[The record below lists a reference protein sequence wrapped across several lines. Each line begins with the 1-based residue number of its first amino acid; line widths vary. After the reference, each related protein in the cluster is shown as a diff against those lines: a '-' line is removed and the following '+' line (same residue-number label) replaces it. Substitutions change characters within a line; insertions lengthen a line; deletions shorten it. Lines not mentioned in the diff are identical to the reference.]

1 MGGPHLSAIIYGL
14 AAIGAAFVLIPG
26 SLRTATTIR
35 GFAIWAIALL
45 VIMFLHDPL
54 ISLAIVGA
62 VVLMLAPN
70 SRERAP
76 LFLLVAPAVP
86 VNLMAALSM
95 PGVNQLVVLTHLKM
109 IAIVLLAPLLFFVK
123 NSNRP
128 TRSNVLGDVAF
139 LLYILYVVI
148 VALLSAAPGSSSITG
163 ALRTL
168 VELVLILVIPYF
180 AFASAVGSE
189 RDLESCLK
197 AYLVSTVILASV
209 AIVST
214 GIDWDYYRLLDPAG
228 YYTAPDYRYGFQR
241 INATA
246 NTHSLGY
253 LCGFGLVL
261 LMHLRRPLSIGTI
274 HFVGL
279 AAMLTAAMLLTV
291 SRGAMLG
298 TVVALASYYVFTRS
312 SAGSRTMNVMLMLAG
327 AAGGAIYL
335 LSGDTQSVDPF
346 ASVEYRRLLLNTSL
360 EFISENLW
368 FGSPYFMFDPRF
380 LPLLQGQGI
389 IDITNVY
396 LQILLKYGLVG
407 FIFLFGSII
416 VLLLRQAAVVL
427 SASTIVDGPRGE
439 LQRQRTVLS
448 AGMLGW
454 LALVTTTSD
463 VALTLYI
470 GITLLALMRAA
481 FSLEPLPARR
491 PKRRAPA
498 TAAPVPA

>member
-1 MGGPHLSAIIYGL
+1 MGPHITAIAYGL
-14 AAIGAAFVLIPG
+14 AAIGMAFVLIPS
-26 SLRTATTIR
+26 SLRTSTIIR
-35 GFAIWAIALL
+35 GFAIWSIALM
-45 VIMFLHDPL
+45 VIMLLRDPF
-54 ISLAIVGA
+54 ISLVLVGV
-62 VVLMLAPN
+62 VVLALAPN

-86 VNLMAALSM
+86 VNLTAILSL
-95 PGVNQLVVLTHLKM
+95 PGVNQLVMLTHLKM
-109 IAIVLLAPLLFFVK
+109 IAIVLLAPLMLLPR
-123 NSNRP
+123 SGGRP
-128 TRSNVLGDVAF
+128 TRSNALGDTGF

-168 VELVLILVIPYF
+168 VEQVLILVIPYF
-180 AFASAVGSE
+180 AFSHAIGSE
-189 RDLESCLK
+189 RDMENCLK
-197 AYLVSTVILASV
+197 AFLVSTIILAAV

-228 YYTAPDYRYGFQR
+228 FYTAPDYRYGFQR
-241 INATA
+241 INGPA

-253 LCGFGLVL
+253 LCGFGVVL
-261 LMHLRRPLSIGTI
+261 LVHLRKRLAVGFLQFS
-274 HFVGL
+274 GL
-279 AAMLTAAMLLTV
+279 AAMLTVAMLLTV

-298 TVVALASYYVFTRS
+298 TVVALAAYYVFTRS

-327 AAGGAIYL
+327 AIGGAIYL

-360 EFISENLW
+360 AFISENLW

-396 LQILLKYGLVG
+396 LQVLLKYGLLG
-407 FIFLFGSII
+407 FILLFGSIA
-416 VLLLRQAAVVL
+416 VLLLRQAAAVL
-427 SASTIVDGPRGE
+427 SSKTVVDGPRGE
-439 LQRQRTVLS
+439 LQRQRAVVS

-463 VALTLYI
+463 VALSLYT

-481 FSLEPLPARR
+481 FSLEPLPAKR
-491 PKRRAPA
+491 PKLRASPS
-498 TAAPVPA
+498 AAPVPA